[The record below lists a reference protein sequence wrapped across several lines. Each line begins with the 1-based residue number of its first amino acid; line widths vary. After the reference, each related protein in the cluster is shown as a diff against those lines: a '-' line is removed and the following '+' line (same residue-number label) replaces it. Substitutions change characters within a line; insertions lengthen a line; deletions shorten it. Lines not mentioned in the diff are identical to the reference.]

1 MVSDPG
7 QLWGPETLCASPGC
21 FRRLRRVERS
31 WETEWEE
38 NCACLQYL
46 LMSVRFVFLLSTW
59 AQERF
64 GLPPLEGFLG
74 RKWSKMG
81 PPLVPQIL
89 VPEMLFVSFPGSP

>member
-1 MVSDPG
+1 
-7 QLWGPETLCASPGC
+7 
-21 FRRLRRVERS
+21 
-31 WETEWEE
+31 
-38 NCACLQYL
+38 
-46 LMSVRFVFLLSTW
+46 MSVRFVFLLSTW